1 MTIRI
6 TGNTFSRKEEFK
18 DFGGAW
24 NGDLKAWEFRDGT
37 NVDRW
42 RGIPGL
48 VITGPEPKPAPE
60 REPRKER
67 KPRPEREDDDEWL
80 KRFQQ
85 FRHDQDHPPHGTQA
99 PAVHGND
106 ITYLNAFTPKNPPMF
121 AGFASFPDLIEFVEA
136 IPASISE
143 QRSQN
148 RNTGWT
154 EGRAEWA
161 GTSSMP
167 AAIDLARNGWRKGTG
182 LALEAGEIITGDH
195 ATQRVRHY
203 AVAGG
208 RVNVGRMLAGNPL
221 HMVSRPHREG
231 RKVITLFVQTWM
243 SAAISAENAIIRAA
257 SVAAIADVLQ
267 SHGYS
272 CEIVAVGTSTAGSGG
287 RGLGAQVATVVK
299 AAGEPMNIENVVF
312 ALGHPSMLRRFMFAV
327 CAVEPRL
334 ERFWSGMGGQIDAFD
349 PDDLAPGQYY
359 IPKLLMGDQNR
370 VKGATFKDRVR
381 SLFPIIVPEK
391 LSAIIGLQ

>member
-1 MTIRI
+1 MIRI

-48 VITGPEPKPAPE
+48 VITGPDAKPKPSPP
-60 REPRKER
+60 EPRQPVGIDFAKLS
-67 KPRPEREDDDEWL
+67 RPTPV
-80 KRFQQ
+80 Q
-85 FRHDQDHPPHGTQA
+85 GTGT

-121 AGFASFPDLIEFVEA
+121 AGFASFPDLIEFVEN
-136 IPASISE
+136 IPDSISDDDS
-143 QRSQN
+143 RN
-148 RNTGWT
+148 RNTGWRT
-154 EGRAEWA
+154 SGREEWA
-161 GTSSMP
+161 GSSSMP
-167 AAIDLARNGWRKGTG
+167 AALDLARNGWSKGTA
-182 LALEAGEIITGDH
+182 LALEAAEIITGDH
-195 ATQRVRHY
+195 ALQRVRRY
-203 AVAGG
+203 SVAGG
-208 RVNVGRMLAGNPL
+208 RVNVGRMLSGNPL
-221 HMVSRPHREG
+221 HMVSRPRQPG
-231 RKVITLFVQTWM
+231 TRIVTLFVQTWM

-272 CEIVAVGTSTAGSGG
+272 CEIVAVGTSTMSGGG

-349 PDDLAPGQYY
+349 PDDLAPGSYY
-359 IPKLLMGDQNR
+359 IPKLLMDDQKRVTGDN
-370 VKGATFKDRVR
+370 FKDRVR
-381 SLFPIIVPEK
+381 SLFPIIRPQGLE
-391 LSAIIGLQ
+391 IGLQ